1 MRECRACTGAD
12 RDFTNTKI
20 ACEVAPRREAEL
32 QIGARLRARR
42 LERGLTI
49 SEVAK
54 EAGLTPGFISQLER
68 DLTSASISS
77 LYRICT
83 VLDVRMGNLID
94 DIPFGT
100 VIRREE
106 QTRRSLAVGDA
117 EHLLLSSGDE
127 RRFHVTESHI
137 PPGGTAGEEPYT
149 LPADVEL
156 VYVVRGAL
164 ELRVGD
170 ETHLLRE
177 GDTLTYSPR
186 EPHTWRN
193 PSDTADAIVLWTALP
208 NPYAVSD
215 ESSIV

>member
-1 MRECRACTGAD
+1 M
-12 RDFTNTKI
+12 
-20 ACEVAPRREAEL
+20 APSDEAEL

-54 EAGLTPGFISQLER
+54 QAGLTAGFISQLER

-83 VLDVRMGNLID
+83 VLDLRMGNLID
-94 DIPFGT
+94 DVPFGT

-137 PPGGTAGEEPYT
+137 PPGATAGEEPYT

-164 ELRVGD
+164 ELRVRD
-170 ETHLLRE
+170 ETHVLRE
-177 GDTLTYSPR
+177 GDTLTYSPQD
-186 EPHTWRN
+186 PHTWRN
-193 PSDTADAIVLWTALP
+193 PSKTAEAVVLWTALP
-208 NPYAVSD
+208 NPYMVSD
-215 ESSIV
+215 ESSIE